1 MTNHEPP
8 RQVSP
13 NAVQAT
19 GQVASD
25 VVIALKA
32 QPALLV
38 IVVLNMIAIG
48 MAAWFL
54 GRLADSQQQHMR
66 DLVRACFPLADS
78 RGDFGGR

>member
-1 MTNHEPP
+1 MTNEPP

-13 NAVQAT
+13 NVVQAS

-66 DLVRACFPLADS
+66 DLMRACFPLADS
-78 RGDFGGR
+78 RGDFGGH